1 MIIGFMSITV
11 GFVASV
17 VAILAYFFYYRDRTP
32 EMLQL
37 ANRSFYL
44 MSAGILLASGMLL
57 YFIMTHRF
65 EVNYVYSYS
74 SRSLSWD
81 YLLSTFWAGQE
92 GTFLLWLL
100 YGVIYG
106 VILIRRVGKDQP
118 LVLAFFT
125 LVQAYILLILLKK
138 NPFAMVWHV
147 HEEAPVGFV
156 PQDGAGLNPLLINPW
171 MRVHPPTLF
180 LGYSSSMVLFAFAM
194 SALITK
200 DFHGWIKHVRPWAA
214 FVAMSLGTGIILGGY
229 WAYVTLGW
237 GGYWAWDPVENA
249 SLVPWLLSA
258 VLVHGIIIQN
268 RIQGLVKTNLFM
280 AGLTFI
286 TVLWGSFLTRSGIL
300 TDFSVHS
307 FAESGLNIYLI
318 TMVLSFTALFLFVFL
333 RETRGVEG
341 ARFTDAFFTRE
352 TFIFVGMM
360 TLFVTSILVLIATS
374 SPIYTGF
381 FGNPASVAADY
392 YNQVIIPIALFM
404 MVAIALA
411 PMLSWKTAK
420 VHDWKTIMIAGMIAV
435 FTTLIGIV
443 LGLRDWIS
451 ISLLLLSMFA
461 FVTNGVFIYRF
472 MRKNFIKSGAYL
484 AHVGLALMVIGI
496 VISSIYDRSERVS
509 LPMGEFQKT
518 SLGIELR
525 FEGFL
530 PQPDGRDKVKLTVRT
545 PEGEEYEAFPLFYYS
560 DYNNSY
566 MASPDVKSGL
576 TQDIYIE
583 PFSFTPGELLSERE
597 ITLKQNQMEE
607 IGDLR
612 VEFTRF
618 DVTMGA
624 DKQVV
629 KAKLKIARMENNDW
643 KEYEIAPAIYMA
655 QGGDRQHEEVT
666 LPGTDYKFYLKSVD
680 ATTKRINLGIKMGDE
695 GEQKDIMAV
704 EVREK
709 PMMAVLW
716 LGTLLLIGGILMVVI
731 DQSRKR
737 RRTA

>member
-11 GFVASV
+11 AFVASV
-17 VAILAYFFYYRDRTP
+17 VAIVAYYFYHRDRTP

-44 MSAGILLASGMLL
+44 MSAGIIFASGLL
-57 YFIMTHRF
+57 MYYIMTHRF
-65 EVNYVYSYS
+65 DVNYVYSYS

-81 YLLSTFWAGQE
+81 YLMSTFWAGQE
-92 GTFLLWLL
+92 GTFLLWLF

-106 VILIRRVGKDQP
+106 IILIRRVGKDQP
-118 LVLAFFT
+118 LVLVFFT

-156 PQDGAGLNPLLINPW
+156 PRDGAGLNPLLINPW

-180 LGYSSSMVLFAFAM
+180 LGYSSAMVLFAFAM
-194 SALITK
+194 AAMINK
-200 DFHGWIKHVRPWAA
+200 DFHGWIKHVRPWAV
-214 FVAMSLGTGIILGGY
+214 FVAMSLGAGIILGGY
-229 WAYVTLGW
+229 WAYITLGW

-258 VLVHGIIIQN
+258 VLVHGIIIQS
-268 RIQGLVKTNLFM
+268 RIKGLVKTNLFV

-286 TVLWGSFLTRSGIL
+286 TVLWGSFLTRSGVL

-318 TMVLSFTALFLFVFL
+318 LMVLLFTALFLFVFF
-333 RETRGVEG
+333 RETRGVESP
-341 ARFTDAFFTRE
+341 RFTDAFLTRE
-352 TFIFVGMM
+352 TLIFVGMM
-360 TLFVTSILVLIATS
+360 TLFVTSILVLVATS
-374 SPIYTGF
+374 SPIYTGL
-381 FGNPASVAADY
+381 FGNPASVSAEY
-392 YNQVIIPIALFM
+392 YNQVIIPIAVFM
-404 MVAIALA
+404 IVALALA
-411 PMLSWKTAK
+411 PMLGWKVARIR
-420 VHDWKTIMIAGMIAV
+420 DWATIIKAAIVAMV
-435 FTTLIGIV
+435 TTLVGIV

-451 ISLLLLSMFA
+451 ITLLLLSMFA

-472 MRKNFIKSGAYL
+472 MRKNFMKSGAYL

-509 LPMGEFQKT
+509 LPKGEFQKT
-518 SLGIELR
+518 SLGIELK
-525 FEGFL
+525 FEGFV
-530 PQPDGRDKVKLTVRT
+530 PQPDGRDMVKLIVRT
-545 PEGEEYEAFPLFYYS
+545 PEGEEYEAYPLFYYS
-560 DYNNSY
+560 DYNQSY
-566 MASPDVKSGL
+566 MASPDVKSSL
-576 TQDIYIE
+576 TKDIYIE

-597 ITLKQNQMEE
+597 ITLDQNESEE

-618 DVTMGA
+618 DVAMGS

-629 KAKLKIARMENNDW
+629 KAKLKVARKENNYW
-643 KEYEIAPAIYMA
+643 KEYEISPAIYM
-655 QGGDRQHEEVT
+655 QPGGGMKREEVA
-666 LPGTDYKFYLKSVD
+666 LPGTDYRFYLKSVD
-680 ATTKRINLGIKMGDE
+680 ATSKRIQLAIKMGNDE
-695 GEQKDIMAV
+695 EQKDTMAV

-716 LGTLLLIGGILMVVI
+716 LGTILLIGGILMVLV
-731 DQSRKR
+731 DQVKSR
-737 RRTA
+737 RRAR